1 MLENIGVY
9 LQYAVTLVGILTSVF
24 FFKRARKAEIRIK
37 EYEANSKEIGTADEM
52 IELVKKAHGEVV
64 LMKQEISDEN
74 KRIADENKKENE
86 KLCRYIARLEK
97 ALKSI
102 NNCPHRAECPIPD
115 VLQSDQEADHVFRKH
130 KD

>member
-9 LQYAVTLVGILTSVF
+9 LQYAVTLVGIHTSVF

-74 KRIADENKKENE
+74 KRIADENKKEN
-86 KLCRYIARLEK
+86 
-97 ALKSI
+97 
-102 NNCPHRAECPIPD
+102 
-115 VLQSDQEADHVFRKH
+115 
-130 KD
+130 